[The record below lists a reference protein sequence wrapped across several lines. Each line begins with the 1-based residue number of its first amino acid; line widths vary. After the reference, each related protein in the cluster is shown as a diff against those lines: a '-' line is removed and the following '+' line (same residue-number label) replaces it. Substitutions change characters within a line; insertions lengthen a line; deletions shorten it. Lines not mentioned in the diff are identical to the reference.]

1 MLYSKNKLKELMDV
15 SLKGDQDFDL
25 DEASKFI
32 KISFLC
38 TQQMPKLRPSMSTVV
53 KMLRGEIGVDEMM
66 ISQPGLLSEYFEK
79 NNTSD
84 ASTSGLGKHDISTS
98 DTTMTYGTM
107 TFSSIYNRSP

>member
-1 MLYSKNKLKELMDV
+1 MLYSNNKLKELMDV
-15 SLKGDQDFDL
+15 SLEGDQDFDL

-53 KMLRGEIGVDEMM
+53 KMLSGEIGVDEMM
-66 ISQPGLLSEYFEK
+66 VSQPGLVSEYFET

-84 ASTSGLGKHDISTS
+84 ASSSGLGKQDNTTS
-98 DTTMTYGTM
+98 DATMTHGTM

>member
-1 MLYSKNKLKELMDV
+1 MLYGDNKLEELMDV
-15 SLKGDQDFDL
+15 SLEGDREFDL

-53 KMLRGEIGVDEMM
+53 KMLRGEIGVDEKM
-66 ISQPGLLSEYFEK
+66 ISQPGLISEQFGK
-79 NNTSD
+79 NNTID
-84 ASTSGLGKHDISTS
+84 ASSSGLEKHDNSTS
-98 DTTMTYGTM
+98 DTTMSYGTM